1 MTSST
6 EGLSPSILRKEVTAF
21 MKKLTVN
28 SMMMMSMCMCRM
40 CMFRRVQNGLLT
52 YETV

>member
-1 MTSST
+1 MTPST
-6 EGLSPSILRKEVTAF
+6 GLSPVNLEKGQKAF

-40 CMFRRVQNGLLT
+40 RMFRRVQNGPLLS
-52 YETV
+52 ESV